1 MSEEVLNAAD
11 EKKPDGNKLIKAAY
25 ILQWSLLILW
35 RLYVYLSYNVH
46 YTDDDQALMWYGTVH
61 FAHGHFPEPCFF
73 GQNYG
78 SMLESLLAVPLYYLK
93 CPLNYALPLI
103 TLLLSLVPFAFCSGF
118 LWKRGRRLAAM
129 LVLCPVFWLGWQ
141 NDVLC
146 TIPRALISGFPFAV
160 IGMVLL
166 CDPRSGRI
174 SCLLGAFLNAMAF
187 SMNQT
192 AAAMLGISAL
202 SLLLYKEKKKFL
214 PALIGMAAG
223 GGCFALTQLFYKLNP
238 QYCVHRVI
246 PGGVGVSFLFA
257 NAGNL
262 PDLLGDYFAF
272 SPAGIIAIPLVLV
285 TAVTL
290 CFVKK
295 NSKEGI
301 ITLIA
306 VLGSAMFLLTD
317 KSTDY
322 MPGSLVYGQ
331 SRIFLFAPYLAAGV
345 YTINI
350 LRRDGEEDKK
360 APLLILGLLCAAGL
374 ILKGV
379 SFEHNRAD
387 AGSALYHDTVLNPDG
402 FVVGVT
408 KVEPLMEQIKL
419 ADQLMRESGAVA
431 LALRN
436 GVYVR
441 EGRTFLPHRCFIYAF
456 SAECYDEAYEAFMPV
471 YDRRTWV
478 YEKLSEEKGGM
489 MLLMNYPMQSADDL
503 LIVDLGED
511 TPVGWFIENL
521 GLHRTYLEYPVDV
534 F

>member
-1 MSEEVLNAAD
+1 MSEESLNVTE
-11 EKKPDGNKLIKAAY
+11 EKKQDRNKLMRMAY
-25 ILQWSLLILW
+25 ISQWGILILW
-35 RLYVYLSYNVH
+35 RLYVYFSYNVH

-78 SMLESLLAVPLYYLK
+78 SMLESLLAVPLYLLK
-93 CPLNYALPLI
+93 CPLNYALPFVTLI
-103 TLLLSLVPFAFCSGF
+103 ISLVPFAFCSGL
-118 LWKRGRRLAAM
+118 LWKRGRKLAAM
-129 LVLCPVFWLGWQ
+129 LVLCPLFWLGWQ
-141 NDVLC
+141 TDVLN
-146 TIPRALISGFPFAV
+146 TVPRALISGFPFAV

-166 CDPRSGRI
+166 CDPKAERI
-174 SCLLGAFLNAMAF
+174 RCVLGAFFCALAF
-187 SMNQT
+187 CMNQT
-192 AAAMLGISAL
+192 AAAMAGIALLG
-202 SLLLYKEKKKFL
+202 LLLYKEKKKFL
-214 PALIGMAAG
+214 PALVGLAL
-223 GGCFALTQLFYKLNP
+223 GGCCFVLTQLFYKLNP

-246 PGGVGVSFLFA
+246 PGGVGVSFFFDNIA
-257 NAGNL
+257 NL
-262 PDLLGDYFAF
+262 PQLLGDFFAF
-272 SPAGIIAIPLVLV
+272 SPAAFIVIPVLLIL
-285 TAVTL
+285 AVIL
-290 CFVKK
+290 CFLKK
-295 NSKEGI
+295 NNKEGI
-301 ITLIA
+301 ITLVA

-331 SRIFLFAPYLAAGV
+331 SRIFLFAPCLAAGV
-345 YTINI
+345 YTVNT
-350 LRRDGEEDKK
+350 LRREGEEDKK

-374 ILKGV
+374 ILKGA
-379 SFEHNRAD
+379 SFESNRTD
-387 AGSALYHDTVLNPDG
+387 MGSALYHDTVLNPDG
-402 FVVGVT
+402 FVVGLT
-408 KVEPLMEQIKL
+408 EVEPMMEQVKL
-419 ADQLMRESGAVA
+419 ADQLMKESGAVA

-441 EGRTFLPHRCFIYAF
+441 DGRTFLPHRCFIYAF

-489 MLLMNYPMQSADDL
+489 MLLMNYPMQSSEDL

-511 TPVGWFIENL
+511 SPVGWFIENL